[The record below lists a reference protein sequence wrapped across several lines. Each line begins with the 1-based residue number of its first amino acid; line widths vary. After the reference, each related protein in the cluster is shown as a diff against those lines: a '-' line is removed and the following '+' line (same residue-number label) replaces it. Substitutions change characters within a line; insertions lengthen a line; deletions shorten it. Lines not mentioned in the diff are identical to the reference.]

1 MCLFFPEKPSRKQEN
16 YINSFLWKLKLKVRP
31 ASITV
36 ITLAQV
42 KLVRVHTAQ
51 SRSLV
56 KQEQGLVNCNWCRP
70 RGKNV
75 SLLNSMT
82 CDYRLTLFWYLNDV
96 TVSHFAIKTGITV
109 TDRKHVQ
116 NYQNKMQSRINESFS
131 LRSGASRVKVANLKT
146 CWMLYWI
153 KIAPSSC

>member
-1 MCLFFPEKPSRKQEN
+1 MCLFFLEKQTRKQKN
-16 YINSFLWKLKLKVRP
+16 YINSFLWKLKVSQHHCNNSGTGKIGTCTHRTGNREWL
-31 ASITV
+31 TV
-36 ITLAQV
+36 IDVA
-42 KLVRVHTAQ
+42 
-51 SRSLV
+51 
-56 KQEQGLVNCNWCRP
+56 
-70 RGKNV
+70 RGGGENV

-116 NYQNKMQSRINESFS
+116 NYQNKMQSLINQSFS
-131 LRSGASRVKVANLKT
+131 LRSGAFRVKVANLKI
-146 CWMLYWI
+146 CWTLYWI